1 MDRKLPELKAEAKR
15 LGLKRYSRLK
25 KADLI
30 NLLTRNSSPIL
41 DEEIPEIDSEILKP
55 TKYKPRIDEDEVKR
69 KKEIRELEEMLG
81 LRRRRIIPEIKVWT
95 PKEEKLQRKI
105 RKIKEINRR
114 RLRITE
120 TASALR
126 GFTRQFRIE
135 GIPRHAPREFMQIAR
150 KDILKLMREN
160 RQTRVRL
167 ILNCEMTRKELFSES
182 TQILN
187 TFFHSE
193 TVENLEG
200 TDESAVFD
208 RSIQTIEER
217 IQNFNQRGSNWRFE
231 RVLSLDVHF
240 TDFQPLRGSTF
251 LPLPSKISTKKA
263 VINMKNNDDQ
273 CFKWSVVRAL
283 NPVAKNSERI
293 TKELKDQSERLVW
306 SGLKFPVKLDQ
317 IVVFEQLNPQI
328 SINVFGF
335 ESVVYPL
342 RLSKRKSEQR
352 ERSENEQTINL
363 LLISDEAK
371 QHYCLIKSLSRLL
384 SSQVSGHKESN
395 VFCLNCLNHFPNE
408 EKLKIHEEYCLKNQ
422 TIKIEMP
429 EKGSLVTFIHHNR
442 SIKVP
447 FVVYADFEAFTE
459 EIPRSKQNEKFS
471 FTQKYQRHKPSG
483 FCFKIVCFDERYN
496 QKPVLFRAE
505 SEDEDISAIFVE
517 MLERDIKRIQEKFD
531 FSKKMIF
538 SPKDKDDFEKA
549 RVCWICR
556 KEFGESKKQRDHC
569 HFTGKYRGAAHVK
582 CNLQFKK
589 PKFTPVIFHNLS
601 GYDAHLF
608 VKNLGR
614 TEGNIKCIPNNE
626 EKYISFSKEIVVGEY
641 KNKKGEKVEVKH
653 EIRFLD
659 SFKFMA
665 SSLESLVGNL
675 GLEKLIET
683 KKEFGEKVKL
693 ISRKGIYPYDYM
705 NGIKKFSEE
714 KLTQKEKF
722 FSKLNDCGI
731 SDEDYD
737 HAQRIWKEFGMK
749 NLGEYHDLYLKS
761 DVLLLADV
769 FEEFRNVCME
779 NYSLDPAWYY
789 TSPGLSWDALL
800 KHSRVSLELLTDPDI
815 LLLFEKGIRG
825 GISMISNRFGKAN
838 NKFMGEK
845 YDPRSPSKYL
855 AYLDANNLYG
865 WAMMKPLPVGDFKWM
880 NEKELGHWGDFPCIL
895 EVDLEYPRGLH
906 DLHNDYPLAPERLK
920 IGGVEKL
927 IPNLWDK
934 KKYIVHHENL
944 KLYLELGLKVK
955 KIHRGIKFREEPWMR
970 SYIELNTSLRT
981 KGKNDFEKDFFKL
994 MNNSVFGKTMENIR
1008 NRVDVKLVNNR
1019 GAAEKLSA
1027 KPNFEKAT
1035 IFDEGLVAI
1044 HMKRTKL
1051 TFNKPVYCGMAILDL
1066 SKTLIYDFHYG
1077 YILPKYGKNQKL
1089 LYTDTDSLCYE
1100 IETEDFYKDISG
1112 DVEKGFDTSNFP
1124 KDHPSGIQGKNK
1136 KVPGMMKDEA
1146 GGRIIEE
1153 FVGLRAKLYSYKMF
1167 EGKEEKK
1174 CKGIKKSVIKKNIS
1188 HEDYKE
1194 CLFSGASQ
1202 MRKMNV
1208 IRSRRHEI
1216 FSETV
1221 NKIALSANDDKRII
1235 LEDKISTLSYGHYKI

>member
-1 MDRKLPELKAEAKR
+1 
-15 LGLKRYSRLK
+15 
-25 KADLI
+25 
-30 NLLTRNSSPIL
+30 
-41 DEEIPEIDSEILKP
+41 
-55 TKYKPRIDEDEVKR
+55 
-69 KKEIRELEEMLG
+69 
-81 LRRRRIIPEIKVWT
+81 
-95 PKEEKLQRKI
+95 
-105 RKIKEINRR
+105 
-114 RLRITE
+114 
-120 TASALR
+120 
-126 GFTRQFRIE
+126 
-135 GIPRHAPREFMQIAR
+135 
-150 KDILKLMREN
+150 MREN
-160 RQTRVRL
+160 RRTRVRM

-200 TDESAVFD
+200 TNEREIYDRAV
-208 RSIQTIEER
+208 QTIEEK

-231 RVLSLDVHF
+231 RVISLDIHF
-240 TDFQPLRGSTF
+240 TDFQPLRGSSF
-251 LPLPSKISTKKA
+251 LQLPKKIRDKKA

-273 CFKWSVVRAL
+273 CFNWSVTRAL
-283 NPVAKNSERI
+283 HPVEKNSERVS
-293 TKELKDQSERLVW
+293 KELNDQSERLDW

-317 IVVFEQLNPQI
+317 IVIFEKNNPEI

-335 ESVVYPL
+335 EGDVYPL
-342 RLSKRKSEQR
+342 RLSKRSER
-352 ERSENEQTINL
+352 EQTINL

-384 SSQVSGHKESN
+384 SSQLTKHGHTN

-422 TIKIEMP
+422 AIRIEMP
-429 EKGSLVTFIHHNR
+429 EKGSFISFIHHNR

-459 EIPRSKQNEKFS
+459 EIPISEQNERSS
-471 FTQKYQRHKPSG
+471 FTQKYQKHKPSG
-483 FCFKIVCFDERYN
+483 FCFKIVCFDERFKSKLVVYRAKDDN
-496 QKPVLFRAE
+496 EDVSQK
-505 SEDEDISAIFVE
+505 FVE
-517 MLERDIKRIQEKFD
+517 MLEEEIKRIQKKFD
-531 FSKKMIF
+531 FSAKMI
-538 SPKDKDDFEKA
+538 PLTKEEQYEFENA
-549 RVCWICR
+549 SVCWICQ
-556 KEFGESKKQRDHC
+556 KEFGESKKVRDHC
-569 HFTGKYRGAAHVK
+569 HFTGKYRGAAHNQ

-601 GYDAHLF
+601 GYDSHLF

-626 EKYISFSKEIVVGEY
+626 EKYISSSKEIVVGEY

-675 GLEKLIET
+675 GLEKLIQT

-705 NGIKKFSEE
+705 NGIKRFSEE
-714 KLTQKEKF
+714 TLPAKEKF
-722 FSKLNDCGI
+722 FSKLNDSNI

-800 KHSRVSLELLTDPDI
+800 KHSGVSLELLTDPDI

-825 GISMISNRFGKAN
+825 GISMIPNRYGKAN
-838 NKFMGEK
+838 NKYMGDSF
-845 YDPRSPSKYL
+845 DPSQPSKFI

-865 WAMMKPLPVGDFKWM
+865 WAMMKPLPVGNFKWM
-880 NEKELGHWGDFPCIL
+880 DEKELGHWEDFPCIL
-895 EVDLEYPRGLH
+895 EVDLEYPWKLH

-920 IGGVEKL
+920 IKNVEKL

-934 KKYIVHHENL
+934 KKYIIHHENL

-970 SYIELNTSLRT
+970 SYIELNTDLRT
-981 KGKNDFEKDFFKL
+981 KGKKDFEKDFFKL

-1035 IFDEGLVAI
+1035 IFDENLVAI

-1051 TFNKPVYCGMAILDL
+1051 KFNKPVYCGMAILDI

-1089 LYTDTDSLCYE
+1089 LFTNTDSLCYE
-1100 IETEDFYKDISG
+1100 IQTEDFYEDISG

-1153 FVGLRAKLYSYKMF
+1153 FVGLRAKLYSYRVFK
-1167 EGKEEKK
+1167 GKEEKK
-1174 CKGIKKSVIKKNIS
+1174 CKGIKKSVVRKDIS

-1194 CLFSGASQ
+1194 CLFSKKPQ

-1208 IRSRRHEI
+1208 IRSYKHEI

-1235 LEDKISTLSYGHYKI
+1235 LEDRISTLSYGHYKI